1 VECCIDANWRGG
13 AVLQFID
20 EQIKNKC
27 ADAGVW
33 YHHNL
38 KYIICVEQYLLKL
51 KGYEASIVW
60 SQFPTFTLTL
70 FVFSTLVDNPIR
82 PALPPVAAPVGHLLL
97 LIIQRHRAHLVIVV
111 VICHRRLQLCVC
123 ECTVGVDVGDGD
135 VHHPVAIDLPQRV
148 VNYMI
153 STGVFFPKRP
163 QPTHRFFHGGT
174 LLWHP
179 YDGLFHHILPI
190 FSKKLG

>member
-1 VECCIDANWRGG
+1 M
-13 AVLQFID
+13 
-20 EQIKNKC
+20 
-27 ADAGVW
+27 
-33 YHHNL
+33 
-38 KYIICVEQYLLKL
+38 
-51 KGYEASIVW
+51 
-60 SQFPTFTLTL
+60 
-70 FVFSTLVDNPIR
+70 DNPIR

-97 LIIQRHRAHLVIVV
+97 LITQRHRAYLVIVV

-135 VHHPVAIDLPQRV
+135 VHLPVAIDLPQRV
-148 VNYMI
+148 VNYTI

>member
-1 VECCIDANWRGG
+1 
-13 AVLQFID
+13 
-20 EQIKNKC
+20 
-27 ADAGVW
+27 
-33 YHHNL
+33 
-38 KYIICVEQYLLKL
+38 
-51 KGYEASIVW
+51 
-60 SQFPTFTLTL
+60 
-70 FVFSTLVDNPIR
+70 VDNPIR

-123 ECTVGVDVGDGD
+123 ECTVGVDVGDGDGD